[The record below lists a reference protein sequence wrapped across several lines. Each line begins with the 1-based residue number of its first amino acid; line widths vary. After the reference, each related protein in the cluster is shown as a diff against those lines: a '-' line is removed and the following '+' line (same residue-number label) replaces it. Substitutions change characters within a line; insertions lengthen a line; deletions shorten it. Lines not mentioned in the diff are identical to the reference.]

1 MKIYKNG
8 KNIVKYNYGEKF
20 MKVSFVFFIYD
31 YTEPLLQKQ
40 KKVKTIQKSQKP
52 LKQISVLYVM
62 IHSLHNVPL
71 IMTDV
76 PMIITEIKT
85 E

>member
-31 YTEPLLQKQ
+31 YTEPLLGK
-40 KKVKTIQKSQKP
+40 
-52 LKQISVLYVM
+52 
-62 IHSLHNVPL
+62 
-71 IMTDV
+71 
-76 PMIITEIKT
+76 
-85 E
+85 

>member
-20 MKVSFVFFIYD
+20 MKVSFAFFIYD
-31 YTEPLLQKQ
+31 YTEPLLGKQ
-40 KKVKTIQKSQKP
+40 KNVKTIQKSQKP

-62 IHSLHNVPL
+62 IHSIHNVPL